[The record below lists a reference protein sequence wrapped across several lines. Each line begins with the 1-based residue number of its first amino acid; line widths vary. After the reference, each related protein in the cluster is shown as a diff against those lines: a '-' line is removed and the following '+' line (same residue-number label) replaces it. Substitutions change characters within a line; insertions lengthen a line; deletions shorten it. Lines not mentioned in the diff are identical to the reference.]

1 MILPVLA
8 KTKMDKR
15 KAYLNFLKQIEEP
28 SLVSQPS
35 LEIFRRSKAEERIK
49 FNELMYRHGYQT
61 ERSLERI
68 NTKLQSL
75 IQRSLPAKPHHVKFM
90 LTESSAA
97 E

>member
-15 KAYLNFLKQIEEP
+15 KAYLNFFKQIEKP
-28 SLVSQPS
+28 SLVSQPV
-35 LEIFRRSKAEERIK
+35 ETFRRSKAEERTK

-68 NTKLQSL
+68 NKKL
-75 IQRSLPAKPHHVKFM
+75 
-90 LTESSAA
+90 
-97 E
+97 